1 MNKRKVN
8 GREGVLTIYGLSLT
22 ALLLA
27 ASATRL
33 FASATRFAMSSGTGI
48 PAGAGERDEAGVGD
62 ALAGVGGADIV
73 AAATPAAAFFIAA
86 SLAVISARF

>member
-1 MNKRKVN
+1 M
-8 GREGVLTIYGLSLT
+8 LTIYGLSLT

-33 FASATRFAMSSGTGI
+33 FASATRFAISSGTGI
-48 PAGAGERDEAGVGD
+48 APGTGERDEAGVGD

-73 AAATPAAAFFIAA
+73 AVKPPTPAAAFFIAA
-86 SLAVISARF
+86 SLAAISARF

>member
-1 MNKRKVN
+1 M
-8 GREGVLTIYGLSLT
+8 YGLSLT

-33 FASATRFAMSSGTGI
+33 LASATRFAMSSGTGTA
-48 PAGAGERDEAGVGD
+48 PGAGERDGAGVGD

-73 AAATPAAAFFIAA
+73 AGEPPTPAAAFFIAA
-86 SLAVISARF
+86 TLAAISARF